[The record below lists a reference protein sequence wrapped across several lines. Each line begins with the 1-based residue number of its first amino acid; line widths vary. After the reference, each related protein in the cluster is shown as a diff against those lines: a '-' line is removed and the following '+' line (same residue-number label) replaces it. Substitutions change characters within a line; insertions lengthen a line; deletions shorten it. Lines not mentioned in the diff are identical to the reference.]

1 MAFWLL
7 KVSLNVFCRCYSNMY
22 GIAKI
27 CFKTIQEIEL
37 GLDEAESICGKIL
50 RITAFCVIDV

>member
-7 KVSLNVFCRCYSNMY
+7 KNKPQCFFADAYLNMY

-37 GLDEAESICGKIL
+37 GLDEAESIYGKIL
-50 RITAFCVIDV
+50 RITASV